1 MKSFTITTPI
11 YYINDHPHLGTA
23 YTTVLADVLARFH
36 RAQGEDVFFLTGTD
50 ENGEKIIR
58 AAQEK
63 GLTPRELVDTMSAQ
77 YRAAW
82 VALGISYDR
91 FIRTTDQDHIE
102 AVQRLFS
109 YLQEKGD
116 IYKGHYEGWYCV
128 HDETFFVDAPEGLC
142 PECKRPLEKVQRES
156 YFFALSRYAQPLLDL
171 YEAHP
176 QFVVPEIRR
185 NEVVRFIQDGLR
197 DMSITRTRTE
207 NNAWGIPVP
216 GDPDHVVYVWFDA
229 LVNYIAAAGYPD
241 NPARMDQYWPAAVH
255 IVGKDILVRF
265 HATLWPAM
273 LMGIGLALPKQ
284 ILAHGWLMINE
295 RKMSKSLIEQQL
307 SQWKQDPNAPLKVT
321 SLRPDEIVRS
331 LREVAAIPP
340 EKNSIAVDAL
350 RYFLVRDLSPG
361 ADAEFSLDRLVERYN
376 ADLANDLGNL
386 LNRTLSMLQRYRS
399 GIVPQS
405 VEVPLTPLVAEAVE
419 AAAAAF
425 KDLQPSEAVG
435 HAWKIITASNHYI
448 DEKKPWVLQ
457 KESRQEEL
465 DAVLYGC
472 AEACRI
478 AAVVMAPMMPSAAQE
493 ILRQLGCSDAG
504 DEIQWDRTGWGGLK
518 SGQQTLPPE
527 PVFPRIEAVKR
538 EASGDKEAK
547 KDAGSKA
554 KAGKLTSTDTPAAAA
569 SGGAPA
575 AEIQKP
581 TNEISIDEFARVQI
595 RIATIK
601 SAERVEGARKLLRL
615 ILDLGDEERQIV
627 SGIADQYEPDALV
640 GRQIAVIV
648 NLKPA
653 TIRGVQSFGMLL
665 AADSEGKVILLQPD
679 KPAMSGSRVR

>member
-23 YTTVLADVLARFH
+23 YTTILADVLARFH

-58 AAQEK
+58 AAQDK
-63 GLTPRELVDTMSAQ
+63 GLSPRELVDTMSAQ
-77 YRAAW
+77 YRSAW
-82 VALGISYDR
+82 ETLDISYDR
-91 FIRTTDQDHIE
+91 FIRTTDPDHVE

-109 YLQEKGD
+109 HLQQTGD
-116 IYKGHYEGWYCV
+116 IYKGRYEGWYCV
-128 HDETFFVDAPEGLC
+128 HDETFFVDAPDGLC
-142 PECKRPLEKVQRES
+142 PECKRPLEKVQRDS
-156 YFFALSRYAQPLLDL
+156 YFFKLSRYAQQLLDL
-171 YEAHP
+171 YESNP

-197 DMSITRTRTE
+197 DMSITRTRAE

-216 GDPDHVVYVWFDA
+216 GDPNHVVYVWFDA

-241 NPARMDQYWPAAVH
+241 NPARLDQYWPAAVH

-284 ILAHGWLMINE
+284 IMAHGWLMIND

-321 SLRPDEIVRS
+321 SLRPGEIVRS
-331 LREVAAIPP
+331 LQEVAAIPD
-340 EKNSIAVDAL
+340 EKSAIAVDAL
-350 RYFLVRDLSPG
+350 RYFLVRDLPPG

-376 ADLANDLGNL
+376 SDLANDLGNL
-386 LNRTLSMLQRYRS
+386 LNRTLSMLQRYRQ
-399 GIVPQS
+399 GLVPQPA
-405 VEVPLTPLVAEAVE
+405 EGPMTPIIAEAVE
-419 AAAAAF
+419 AAGEAF
-425 KDLQPSEAVG
+425 RELLPSEAVG

-465 DAVLYGC
+465 DVVLYGC
-472 AEACRI
+472 AEACRV
-478 AAVVMAPMMPSAAQE
+478 AAVTMASVMPSASRE
-493 ILRQLGCSDAG
+493 ILRQLGCPG
-504 DEIQWDRTGWGGLK
+504 DPRETQWDHTGWGGLK
-518 SGQQTLPPE
+518 AGQQTLPPE
-527 PVFPRIEAVKR
+527 PVFPRIEAPR
-538 EASGDKEAK
+538 RDSGSQ
-547 KDAGSKA
+547 KDQRKDSNI
-554 KAGKLTSTDTPAAAA
+554 TDSTMKTPLSDSTAPAAASA
-569 SGGAPA
+569 SSA
-575 AEIQKP
+575 ATEKAAD
-581 TNEISIDEFARVQI
+581 EISIDEFARVQI

-601 SAERVEGARKLLRL
+601 NAERVEGARKLLRL
-615 ILDLGDEERQIV
+615 ILDVGDEERQIV
-627 SGIADQYEPDALV
+627 SGIADQYEPEALI

-679 KPAMSGSRVR
+679 SPAAPGSRVR